1 MPTRPPP
8 VIRDV
13 RPDETDRLQRVFRRS
28 SLANEDDR
36 PILQRNPD
44 ALELP
49 APQVGDRV
57 RVATV
62 DDTIAG
68 FATVRDLGDA
78 LEVVDLFVDPP
89 WMRRGIGHA
98 LVADAVAFAMERGR
112 RYLEVTA
119 NPHALRFYANEGF
132 VVDHDVETRFGPAPR
147 MRLELAW
154 TRNRRRL
161 EDSGGGLY
169 SRP

>member
-1 MPTRPPP
+1 MPTQAPP

-13 RPDETDRLQRVFRRS
+13 RPDDAEGLQHVFRRS

-36 PILQRNPD
+36 PILERNPD

-49 APQVGDRV
+49 APPVGDRV

-62 DDTIAG
+62 NDAIAG
-68 FATVRDLGDA
+68 FATVRDLGDSFE
-78 LEVVDLFVDPP
+78 LVDLFVDPP

-98 LVADAVAFAMERGR
+98 LVADAMAFAIGRGR
-112 RYLEVTA
+112 RCLEVTA

-147 MRLELAW
+147 MRLELAP
-154 TRNRRRL
+154 
-161 EDSGGGLY
+161 D
-169 SRP
+169 